1 MVNMKLGKYTE
12 PNPDYGDVMSVE
24 KFLEAVKGGWF
35 IDYDGY
41 GNASNG
47 THLDD
52 TVNIY
57 PSMVD
62 MIPSDASH
70 IVWFNR

>member
-1 MVNMKLGKYTE
+1 MNNRYSKS
-12 PNPDYGDVMSVE
+12 NPKYGDLMTVKE
-24 KFLEAVKGGWF
+24 FRGAVAEGWF

-47 THLDD
+47 THVDPD
-52 TVNIY
+52 VCIY

-62 MIPSDASH
+62 AIPADATH
-70 IVWFNR
+70 IMWYNR